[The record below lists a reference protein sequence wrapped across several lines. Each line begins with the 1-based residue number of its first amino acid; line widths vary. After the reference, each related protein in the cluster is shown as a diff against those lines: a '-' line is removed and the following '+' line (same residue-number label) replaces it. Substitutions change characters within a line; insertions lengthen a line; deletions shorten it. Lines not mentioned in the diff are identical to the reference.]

1 MDPEFQRAIVIV
13 LVVGGFMGGVGAL
26 TLFFAF
32 RAFGGKT
39 AGSSG
44 HFGLIIGL
52 LTFVFICCLLLFALS
67 YAGH

>member
-13 LVVGGFMGGVGAL
+13 LLVGGFMGGVGAL
-26 TLFFAF
+26 VLFFAF
-32 RAFGGKT
+32 RAFGGKR
-39 AGSSG
+39 AGSGS